1 MHLLFVI
8 PITAFRTISS
18 YIGLVNISDLGLGDK
33 KMIKNRIASLT
44 ALILLTFFWTLPA
57 FGLVIE
63 GPALNLPEAGWSDFG
78 LLIRAETDTKLL
90 SVEFPNQGLADVIQ
104 LRRHSDGAVLA
115 SIPVPAGNNN
125 AIVNISYP
133 LTANETYELVA
144 TTSGNRYGGYMG
156 VLTFPVTNPELTVL
170 ASYLDG
176 NLWDLVWCAFNNIT
190 TIAEPTDPGP
200 TEPQFIEA
208 VIDIKPGSDINYINL
223 KSKGLV
229 PVAIL
234 TTDDMDALTVDLNS
248 IIFAGAQPV
257 KWVVQDIDGDGNNDL
272 LLHFKTADLSDLSSS
287 STEAVLTGAI
297 DSTPFIGKDSVKI
310 LQ

>member
-1 MHLLFVI
+1 
-8 PITAFRTISS
+8 
-18 YIGLVNISDLGLGDK
+18 
-33 KMIKNRIASLT
+33 MIKNRIASLT

-78 LLIRAETDTKLL
+78 LLIRAEADTKLL

-104 LRRHSDGAVLA
+104 LRRHSDGALLA
-115 SIPVPAGNNN
+115 SISVPAGNNN
-125 AIVNISYP
+125 AIVNIGYP

-144 TTSGNRYGGYMG
+144 TTSGNRYGGFMG
-156 VLTFPVTNPELTVL
+156 VPTFPVTNPELTVL
-170 ASYLDG
+170 SSYLDG
-176 NLWDLVWCAFNNIT
+176 YLWDLMWCAFNNIT
-190 TIAEPTDPGP
+190 TDTAYSID
-200 TEPQFIEA
+200 TELKTETIEA
-208 VIDIKPGSDINYINL
+208 VIDIKPDSDINPINL

-248 IIFAGAQPV
+248 VVFAGAQPV

-272 LLHFKTADLSDLSSS
+272 LLHFKTTDLSDLSSS
-287 STEAVLTGAI
+287 STEAVLTGAAI

-310 LQ
+310 LTGK